1 MAPTQIQQ
9 TAKKVDSF
17 LNDAAFDRSLL
28 ALYDHIPGIYFFMK
42 DINSRL
48 ITCNANMLS
57 MYGQQHSEGIY
68 GKTGFDFFPANLV
81 FSFIDDDRHVMTN
94 DTIIRERIE
103 LNIAEDGAISWFAT
117 TKTPLHDHNGK
128 VIGLAGI
135 TRVVGKADEELH
147 PFRKMIKVI
156 DYLQDHYKEELEI
169 DTLADLCYLSKSQF
183 HRSFKKLFRM
193 PPLQFVLKL
202 RIQNSIKLLR
212 NTNLNIGEIA
222 YKCGFNDQNYFAR
235 SFSKACGMSPSK
247 FRQKFR

>member
-1 MAPTQIQQ
+1 MTPEEILKTSQ
-9 TAKKVDSF
+9 KVDKF
-17 LNDAAFDRSLL
+17 LTKIVFDRSLL
-28 ALYDHIPGIYFFMK
+28 SLYDHIPGVYFFMK

-48 ITCNANMLS
+48 ITCNTNMLS
-57 MYGQQHSEGIY
+57 MYGQKYSEGIY

-81 FSFIDDDRHVMTN
+81 FSFIDDDRQVMEN
-94 DTIIRERIE
+94 DVMIRERIE
-103 LNIAEDGAISWFAT
+103 LNISEDGAISWFST
-117 TKTPLHDHNGK
+117 TKTPLHDSKGK
-128 VIGLAGI
+128 IVGLAGI
-135 TRVVGKADEELH
+135 TRVVGKADKELH

-156 DYLQDHYKEELEI
+156 DFLQEQYTEELDI
-169 DTLADLCYLSKSQF
+169 DSLADLCNLSKSQF

-212 NTNLNIGEIA
+212 NTNLNISEIA
-222 YKCGFNDQNYFAR
+222 YECGFNDQNYFAR